1 MKVSLYNLNRHK
13 GKGNYRCG
21 RLLYTYNGLNTVV
34 LKSDSICHLLRYMAT
49 MVSMDMSKSLVSN
62 DTNFRHFLFLM
73 STNVITRVI

>member
-34 LKSDSICHLLRYMAT
+34 FRFVNYM
-49 MVSMDMSKSLVSN
+49 
-62 DTNFRHFLFLM
+62 
-73 STNVITRVI
+73 